1 MAEGPVNIDDAAA
14 KIASGEI
21 SEVFACGTA
30 AVVSGIKEFRF
41 ETGRHLMIGSGVAG
55 DVTQKLNTT
64 LQGIQFGRV
73 EDRHNWVR
81 IVA

>member
-1 MAEGPVNIDDAAA
+1 MDDAAA
-14 KIASGEI
+14 KIQSGQI

-41 ETGRHLMIGSGVAG
+41 ETGRILPIADGNSGP
-55 DVTQKLNTT
+55 VTRQINEH

-73 EDRHNWVR
+73 KDIHNW
-81 IVA
+81 IELGS